1 MTNMTKEVKTMLSI
15 EETRYKKIAQR
26 EGINNVDPIEVIL
39 RPLEPKI
46 LKPNGKVNAMWIIF
60 NLGLIIAKIL
70 AVLKSK

>member
-15 EETRYKKIAQR
+15 EEIRFKKIAQR
-26 EGINNVDPIEVIL
+26 EGLNNVDPIEVIL

-46 LKPNGKVNAMWIIF
+46 LKPNGKVNVLWIVF

-70 AVLKSK
+70 AVLKNK